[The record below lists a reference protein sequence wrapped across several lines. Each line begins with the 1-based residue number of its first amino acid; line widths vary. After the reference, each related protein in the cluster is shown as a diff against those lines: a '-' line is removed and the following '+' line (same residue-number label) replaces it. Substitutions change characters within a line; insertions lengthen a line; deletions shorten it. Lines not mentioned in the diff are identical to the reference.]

1 MAKRVGVKEASEI
14 TGLSEWEL
22 RTGAKS
28 KKYPFYRVGG
38 KNGRI
43 IFDVDLLEEHI
54 KKLMMDNLEQDN
66 EAEHGKLRKIM

>member
-1 MAKRVGVKEASEI
+1 MAKRVGVKEAAKL
-14 TGLSEWEL
+14 TNLSEYEL

-28 KKYPFYRVGG
+28 KKYPCYRVGG

-54 KKLMMDNLEQDN
+54 RKLMMDNLEQDN
-66 EAEHGKLRKIM
+66 EPEHGKLRKIM